1 LSPSKISGRARCD
14 HPSFVVSSTG
24 VQRLNSRDLHRLVDA
39 VAEIGPLP
47 DVEPFPV
54 ESLDLFGVLSRA
66 TQDEASGLDRVTRA
80 LSTVA
85 ESGAE
90 PSLLVVGHAGRI
102 GFIQSAGR
110 RLLGSYFGDRMP
122 GRLPKLIED
131 WATDAAA
138 PDELVVDGVEGQLV
152 VSALS
157 RDSGGPTVALLHER
171 PWELPRSGRL
181 TERELEVLAL
191 VDEGKTNAEIAHI
204 LWVAPC
210 TIRKHLENAYAK
222 LGVNSRTEATALL
235 RREAAQA
242 KNY

>member
-1 LSPSKISGRARCD
+1 MSPSKISGRARCD

-54 ESLDLFGVLSRA
+54 ETLDLFGVLSHRA
-66 TQDEASGLDRVTRA
+66 HDESSGLDRVARA
-80 LSTVA
+80 LS
-85 ESGAE
+85 SGAE

-204 LWVAPC
+204 LWVAPS
-210 TIRKHLENAYAK
+210 TVRKHLENAYAK